1 MANANHAT
9 ESAVERYKRQ
19 RAERLSGPSQYLDP
33 APALGEDTL
42 WRGLTR
48 NGEIRVLV
56 ARTTQL
62 VAESARR
69 LETSDDATCVLGELL
84 TAGYLTRSTLNPAA
98 QLQMLLRNPGSAGRL
113 IVDVWAGTRG
123 ARAAIANPAASAA
136 DGPLLADGFLEV
148 TRVARDGAPYRSSLL
163 YSGGGIEAA
172 VTEYLVRSE
181 QIVALIHL
189 EVEAARGRVESA
201 CGYLVQLTPEGTR
214 AQLDHLLANV
224 DRLPSL
230 ASAMTAADPD
240 ARGFAAGLLDGFR
253 WDQVAREQP
262 VFACRC
268 SRGRLVAALASLPR
282 ADLEELVNAGE
293 PAESICEYCNS
304 AYSLSVP
311 ELEVLL
317 APHQ

>member
-1 MANANHAT
+1 MAKANDPT

-19 RAERLSGPSQYLDP
+19 RAERLSGPPQYLDP

-48 NGEIRVLV
+48 NGEIRVLI
-56 ARTTQL
+56 ARTAAL
-62 VAESARR
+62 VSASARR
-69 LETSDDATCVLGELL
+69 LGTSDAATRVLGELL

-113 IVDVWAGTRG
+113 IVDVWAGSAG
-123 ARAAIANPAASAA
+123 ARAAIANPAATAA

-148 TRVARDGAPYRSSLL
+148 TRVAGDGAPYRSSLQ

-181 QIVALIHL
+181 QIVALVHL
-189 EVEAARGRVESA
+189 EVDAARGRVGAA

-214 AQLDHLLANV
+214 AQLDQLLANV
-224 DRLPSL
+224 ERLPPL
-230 ASAMTAADPD
+230 VSAMTPADPD
-240 ARGFAAGLLDGFR
+240 GRGFAARLLDGFL

-262 VFACRC
+262 SFACRC

-282 ADLEELVNAGE
+282 ADLEELVAEGE
-293 PAESICEYCNS
+293 PAESICEYCNTT
-304 AYSLSVP
+304 YTLSVP

-317 APHQ
+317 APRQ

>member
-1 MANANHAT
+1 MAKHAG

-19 RAERLSGPSQYLDP
+19 RAERLAGPPQLDEP
-33 APALGEDTL
+33 AAPLGEDTL

-48 NGEIRVLV
+48 NGEIRILL
-56 ARTTQL
+56 ARTTRL
-62 VAESARR
+62 VAESTRR
-69 LETSDDATCVLGELL
+69 LGTSDDATRVLGELL
-84 TAGYLTRSTLNPAA
+84 TAGYLARSTLNPAA

-113 IVDVWAGTRG
+113 IVDVWAGASG
-123 ARAAIANPAASAA
+123 ARAAIENPGASAA
-136 DGPLLADGFLEV
+136 RDGPLLADGFLEV
-148 TRVARDGAPYRSSLL
+148 SRVARDGAPYRSSLL

-181 QIVALIHL
+181 QIVALVHL
-189 EVEAARGRVESA
+189 EVDVQAGEVAAA

-214 AQLDHLLANV
+214 AQLDHLLGNV

-230 ASAMTAADPD
+230 TSAMTPDDPD
-240 ARGFAAGLLDGFR
+240 GRAFAARLLDGFL

-282 ADLEELVNAGE
+282 EDLEELVSSGE
-293 PAESICEYCNS
+293 PTESVCEYCNTT
-304 AYSLSVP
+304 YTLSVP
-311 ELEVLL
+311 ELQILL
-317 APHQ
+317 APRQ